1 MFSCLTDFYVS
12 IIENLKYNESHNI
25 CAWLDAD
32 SNKAKEAPFVKVVDF
47 IKNSNMFF
55 AVSEDVEISK
65 RLIREFWSTAKVVKE
80 NQSIKILA
88 KIDEY
93 EVIISEEIIRRV
105 LRLND
110 NNGIEKFEQEYMI
123 KGY

>member
-1 MFSCLTDFYVS
+1 MFSCLIDFNMS
-12 IIENLKYNESHNI
+12 ITEYLKYNESHNI
-25 CAWLDAD
+25 CAWLEAD
-32 SNKAKEAPFVKVVDF
+32 SNKAKEAPFVQVVQY
-47 IKNSNMFF
+47 IKNSNLFF
-55 AVSEDVEISK
+55 AVSEDVEISE
-65 RLIREFWSTAKVVKE
+65 RIIREFWSTAKVVKE

-110 NNGIEKFEQEYMI
+110 NNEIEKFE
-123 KGY
+123 